1 MPSRLI
7 AAGRSDTGRTRSNNE
22 DRILVDIPG
31 GIYLVVDGMGG
42 QAAGERAAEVAA
54 KIIPMRLSRQ
64 TGKTEKR
71 VREAFAL
78 ASTEIHDLAEQEPE
92 LKGMACVATLALVE
106 GDRVVI
112 GHVGDSRLYLLEPNT
127 IRKVTSDH
135 SPVGELEDAG
145 KLSEEAAMHHPRR
158 NEVYR
163 DLGSAPHTPDD
174 PDFVEV
180 HSFVL
185 PDRSALLLCS
195 DGLTD
200 QVPAQRIRRIV
211 EQHAGDPNAA
221 ALALIEAANDAGGKD
236 NVSAIVIET
245 TQYAGM
251 PEKNKVS
258 ATTGFGWAWFLAGLL
273 VATVLF
279 AFLRPYLEE
288 TTSGT
293 KLSFGTVRRPHTWMV
308 GQGGVSSIAEALN
321 KAAAGDTI
329 SVGPGEYHEALHL
342 RSGISLVS
350 GEAYGAKIMAPGV
363 AVTSDDVHDAR
374 FSGFEILGPGDVGI
388 QVVNSDIELANLKV
402 SGMRKVGIEIDG
414 GKSSLNGSTIEGNGG
429 AGVYVHGLT
438 STNVDHNVIR
448 NNGHGSELLP
458 GLFIGG
464 SATPHVWANV
474 ITGNG
479 AEQIW
484 ISPFFDKATMLKDNE
499 IAPRS
504 KREELK
510 VKVVTR

>member
-1 MPSRLI
+1 MPLRLI

-22 DRILVDIPG
+22 DRILLDVPG
-31 GIYLVVDGMGG
+31 GLYVVVDGMGG

-54 KIIPMRLSRQ
+54 KIIAMRLSRQ
-64 TGKTEKR
+64 TGDAEKR

-78 ASTEIHDLAEQEPE
+78 ASTEIYDLAEQESE

-106 GDRVVI
+106 GDRVVV
-112 GHVGDSRLYLLEPNT
+112 GHVGDSRLYLLEPNN
-127 IRKVTSDH
+127 IRKVTRDH
-135 SPVGELEDAG
+135 SPVGEMEDAG
-145 KLSEEAAMHHPRR
+145 KLTEEAAMHHPRR

-163 DLGSAPHTPDD
+163 DLGSARHSPDD

-200 QVPAQRIRRIV
+200 QVPAQQIRRIV
-211 EQHAGDPNAA
+211 EQHAGKPDAA

-236 NVSAIVIET
+236 NVSAILVET
-245 TQYAGM
+245 TQYAGIS
-251 PEKNKVS
+251 EKNKMQAAS
-258 ATTGFGWAWFLAGLL
+258 RFGWAWLLAGLL
-273 VATVLF
+273 AATALF
-279 AFLRPYLEE
+279 GILRPYLEE
-288 TTSGT
+288 TTSGN
-293 KLSFGTVRRPHTWMV
+293 KLSFGTVRRPHTWVV
-308 GQGGVSSIAEALN
+308 GQGGMSSIEEALN

-329 SVGPGEYHEALHL
+329 SVAPGEYHEALHL
-342 RSGISLVS
+342 RSGVSLVS
-350 GEAYGAKIMAPGV
+350 PEVYGAKIIATEV
-363 AVTSDDVHDAR
+363 AVIGDAVHETR
-374 FSGFEILGPGDVGI
+374 VSGFEILGPAEVGI
-388 QVVNSDIELANLKV
+388 QLINSDIELTNLKV

-414 GKSSLNGSTIEGNGG
+414 GKSSLEGSTIEGNGG
-429 AGVYVHGLT
+429 TGVYVHGLT
-438 STNVDHNVIR
+438 SANVDHNVIR

-464 SATPHVWANV
+464 SATPRVWANV
-474 ITGNG
+474 IAGNG

-484 ISPFFDKATMLKDNE
+484 ISPFFDKATLLKDND
-499 IAPRS
+499 IASPS
-504 KREELK
+504 KRGGLN